1 MINLDAYFEKI
12 YKQIE
17 SRVAGLP
24 DSLIDHIE
32 RTRILAENLAETHGV
47 DVWRCSMGAIAHDLA
62 RHLTGPQLLLES
74 QSNNIPISG
83 YEYKAPVLLHGP
95 LAAHWLETDFN
106 CHDEEVINSVRYHT
120 TGHPGMTDIEKI
132 VFLADK
138 VEPDKVR
145 QDPALELVTLV
156 MDTNLDTSILEYL
169 KLRIESILGK
179 KGIVHPL
186 AIETWNYFLQKNH

>member
-1 MINLDAYFEKI
+1 MNLGAHFEKV

-17 SRVAGLP
+17 SRVAELP

-32 RTRILAENLAETHGV
+32 RTRILAENLAEIHGV

-74 QSNNIPISG
+74 QSSNITINS
-83 YEYKAPVLLHGP
+83 YEYKAPALLHGP
-95 LAAHWLETDFN
+95 LAARWLETDFD
-106 CHDEEVINSVRYHT
+106 CSDEEVINSVRYHT

-156 MDTNLDTSILEYL
+156 MDTNLDAPILEYL

>member
-1 MINLDAYFEKI
+1 M
-12 YKQIE
+12 
-17 SRVAGLP
+17 
-24 DSLIDHIE
+24 
-32 RTRILAENLAETHGV
+32 
-47 DVWRCSMGAIAHDLA
+47 
-62 RHLTGPQLLLES
+62 
-74 QSNNIPISG
+74 
-83 YEYKAPVLLHGP
+83 
-95 LAAHWLETDFN
+95 AAHWLETDFN
-106 CHDEEVINSVRYHT
+106 FHDEEFINSVRYNT

-156 MDTNLDTSILEYL
+156 MDTNLDTPILEYL
-169 KLRIESILGK
+169 KLRIESILEK